1 MARKKKIKVN
11 DMDSSSETEEQVGQE
26 HTEEPSVEVVE
37 GRSPRDADF
46 SQLEDEPTEQA
57 SAAGGDSQARE
68 FKEKYLRAL
77 ADFENFKKRTLKER
91 SDLLKYQGEKVFLD
105 MLEVVD
111 NIDLALQH
119 AEAEPEKLREGVE
132 LIHKMFVSTLDK
144 WGVRASSAL
153 GKPFD
158 PNEHAAISQ
167 IPDGEAEPGTVINE
181 LKKAYFYKDKL
192 LRPSEVVVSV
202 APPEGGE

>member
-11 DMDSSSETEEQVGQE
+11 DMDSSSETEEQVSEEQ
-26 HTEEPSVEVVE
+26 TEEPLVEVVE

-46 SQLEDEPTEQA
+46 SQLEDEP
-57 SAAGGDSQARE
+57 AAGDDSEARE

-167 IPDGEAEPGTVINE
+167 IPDGETEPGTVINE

-202 APPEGGE
+202 APPESGE